1 MKVDTRSKDTITP
14 TTSTYL
20 SCNNNNNNNNTSPEI
35 EHLLGI
41 YKHKGTKNEATLDNL
56 DCSKH
61 ANYFGVDNFDAIA
74 TKRIQEEEEESR
86 GKAETTQENNQ
97 IVRKD
102 EQRAI
107 ISTASMLLHEGMQD
121 AGKVIG

>member
-61 ANYFGVDNFDAIA
+61 GNYFGVDNFDAIA
-74 TKRIQEEEEESR
+74 TKRIQEEEESR